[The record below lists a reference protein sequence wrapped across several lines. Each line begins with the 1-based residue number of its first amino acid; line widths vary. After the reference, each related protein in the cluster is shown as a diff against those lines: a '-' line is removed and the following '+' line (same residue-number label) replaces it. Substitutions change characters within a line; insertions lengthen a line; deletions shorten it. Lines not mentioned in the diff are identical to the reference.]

1 MTTSETYIPRP
12 VVMYFFVAPSQK
24 MVRWN
29 YASIRDAKKV
39 WHATRLQAAASVPLQ
54 PWTSSVHWRYSE
66 EAPRAVYAVEPMN
79 KPVLRYQG
87 GDVVP
92 LNLLGRASGA
102 KGPAIV
108 HTRKCSPPNAR
119 WPGGFGTSSVWTR
132 RTLACAPPNGCTART
147 GTTPGL
153 PATWIATGKGTARHS
168 GAIDV

>member
-39 WHATRLQAAASVPLQ
+39 WHATGLQATASVPLQ

-87 GDVVP
+87 GWCP
-92 LNLLGRASGA
+92 
-102 KGPAIV
+102 
-108 HTRKCSPPNAR
+108 
-119 WPGGFGTSSVWTR
+119 
-132 RTLACAPPNGCTART
+132 
-147 GTTPGL
+147 
-153 PATWIATGKGTARHS
+153 
-168 GAIDV
+168 

>member
-92 LNLLGRASGA
+92 LNLLGARQWRKRARNRPYKEMQPTERTVARRLRHEQRLDPQDPGVRPSQRVYRTYWDDA
-102 KGPAIV
+102 WI
-108 HTRKCSPPNAR
+108 TRDVDRNWK
-119 WPGGFGTSSVWTR
+119 
-132 RTLACAPPNGCTART
+132 
-147 GTTPGL
+147 
-153 PATWIATGKGTARHS
+153 RHRKTQWR
-168 GAIDV
+168 D

>member
-92 LNLLGRASGA
+92 LNLLGHASYPMVGGRISA
-102 KGPAIV
+102 QTDKRGRVVERMLILGNQPACRQPRQTRFVHVLNLPLAIV
-108 HTRKCSPPNAR
+108 FPNAIR
-119 WPGGFGTSSVWTR
+119 FLTK
-132 RTLACAPPNGCTART
+132 LE
-147 GTTPGL
+147 
-153 PATWIATGKGTARHS
+153 HS
-168 GAIDV
+168 PS